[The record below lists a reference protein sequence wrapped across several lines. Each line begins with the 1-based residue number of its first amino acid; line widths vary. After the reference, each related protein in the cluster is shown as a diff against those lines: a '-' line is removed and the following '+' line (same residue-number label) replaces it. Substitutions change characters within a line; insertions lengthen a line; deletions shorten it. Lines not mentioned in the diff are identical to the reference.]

1 MAENRIIDYI
11 SGIEVP
17 GGPEEIQATQSF
29 SKRLVEDYGYPK
41 SEIQTRPQ
49 LKVKSSP
56 SDPDS
61 YPVDIAVFENRGKV
75 NQKLKMIVECKFL
88 LILRSLILRIGGE
101 R

>member
-1 MAENRIIDYI
+1 MIIFH
-11 SGIEVP
+11 
-17 GGPEEIQATQSF
+17 GGPDEIQATQPF
-29 SKRLVEDYGYPK
+29 SKRLVEDYGYHK
-41 SEIQTRPQ
+41 SGIQTRPQ